1 MKNLTQ
7 IKKLLAYIVVPVIF
21 AITGYGVLRVALTP
35 VWYLASTAAYFLIAD
50 NAVSFEEEI
59 NDTYNP
65 EDEIPVHEEE
75 FIDSKDISMPK
86 AGEKYG
92 NLECER
98 IKLNAPVYWGD
109 SNKIL
114 RSGAGTDI
122 ASFPPGF
129 GRVIT
134 ICAHNTTFFKPMKNI
149 QEGDIIS
156 FNTNYEKYTYK
167 ITDVEVINEN
177 KLQEKFNKM
186 ILDENEVLML
196 YTCYPFHAISGRKT
210 NRLVA
215 FGERIEGLS
224 VKCREE

>member
-1 MKNLTQ
+1 
-7 IKKLLAYIVVPVIF
+7 
-21 AITGYGVLRVALTP
+21 
-35 VWYLASTAAYFLIAD
+35 
-50 NAVSFEEEI
+50 
-59 NDTYNP
+59 
-65 EDEIPVHEEE
+65 
-75 FIDSKDISMPK
+75 
-86 AGEKYG
+86 
-92 NLECER
+92 
-98 IKLNAPVYWGD
+98 
-109 SNKIL
+109 
-114 RSGAGTDI
+114 
-122 ASFPPGF
+122 
-129 GRVIT
+129 
-134 ICAHNTTFFKPMKNI
+134 MKNI

-224 VKCREE
+224 VKWREE